1 VESTSI
7 KHTGSE
13 GSDDMKFT
21 IEQNKLVD
29 VVNWVSRSLS
39 TRPIQTALLG
49 IVIDADA
56 NKVVLS
62 GSDLETASRASTD
75 ADVTTPGKVLV
86 PGKLLA
92 DISRSLPNKPVT
104 IQLDGTRVLV
114 NAGSAK
120 FTLPVLPIQEYP
132 NLPEMPE
139 TLGTIDAELFNQAVA
154 QVSTAAGKDDSLP
167 SLTGVHVEVTGE
179 NITMAATDRYRLA
192 VRELSFNPA
201 RPNTEAV
208 ALIRA
213 RTLHD
218 AAKTLSTA
226 KNVNIALAPA
236 SSNDRLAGFQTDSK
250 STTTRLLD
258 GTFPPYRHLLPQ
270 ESLTT
275 TVIEVAP
282 FLEAVRRVAL
292 VTDKTIPL
300 KLTFTG
306 NSVTLEAGGG
316 DEAQANEVFDIN
328 KTGEDLS
335 IAFNPNY
342 LLDGL
347 HAISAPYAQISFN
360 TASKAA
366 ILMGK
371 PSLDAPAVDN
381 FKYLLMPTKFAY

>member
-1 VESTSI
+1 
-7 KHTGSE
+7 
-13 GSDDMKFT
+13 MKFT
-21 IEQNKLVD
+21 IEQQKLVD

-49 IVIDADA
+49 IVIDAEG

-75 ADVTTPGKVLV
+75 ADVATAGKVLV

-120 FTLPVLPIQEYP
+120 FTLPVLPINEYP

-139 TLGTIDAELFNQAVA
+139 ALGVIDAELFNQAVA

-167 SLTGVHVEVTGE
+167 SLTGVHVEVNGE

-192 VRELSFNPA
+192 VRELTFSPA
-201 RPNTEAV
+201 KPNTEAV

-218 AAKTLSTA
+218 AAKTLATA

-236 SSNDRLAGFQTDSK
+236 ASNDRLAGFQTDSK

-282 FLEAVRRVAL
+282 FLESVRRVAL

-316 DEAQANEVFDIN
+316 DEAQANEVFEVN

-347 HAISAPYAQISFN
+347 HAINAPYAQISFN
-360 TASKAA
+360 TSSKAA

-371 PSLDAPAVDN
+371 SDANSPAIEN

>member
-1 VESTSI
+1 
-7 KHTGSE
+7 
-13 GSDDMKFT
+13 MKFT
-21 IEQNKLVD
+21 IEQSKLVD

-39 TRPIQTALLG
+39 SRPTQTALLG
-49 IVIDADA
+49 IVIDAEGTQ
-56 NKVVLS
+56 VTLS
-62 GSDLETASRASTD
+62 GSDLETASRATTD
-75 ADVTTPGKVLV
+75 ADIATPGKVLV

-120 FTLPVLPIQEYP
+120 FTLPVLPINEYP

-139 TLGTIDAELFNQAVA
+139 ALGVIDADLFNEAVA
-154 QVSTAAGKDDSLP
+154 QVATAAGKDDSLP
-167 SLTGVHVEVTGE
+167 SLTGVHVEVNGE

-192 VRELSFNPA
+192 VRELTFSPA

-218 AAKTLSTA
+218 AAKTLATA

-236 SSNDRLAGFQTDSK
+236 ASNDRLAGFQSETK

-282 FLEAVRRVAL
+282 FLDAVRRVAL

-316 DEAQANEVFDIN
+316 DEAQANEFFEIN

-347 HAISAPYAQISFN
+347 HAINAPFAQISFN

-366 ILMGK
+366 IIMGK
-371 PSLDAPAVDN
+371 KSADAPATDN

>member
-1 VESTSI
+1 
-7 KHTGSE
+7 
-13 GSDDMKFT
+13 MKFT
-21 IEQNKLVD
+21 IEQSKLVD

-49 IVIDADA
+49 IVIDAEG

-62 GSDLETASRASTD
+62 GSDLETASRASTE
-75 ADVTTPGKVLV
+75 AEVSTPGKVLV

-120 FTLPVLPIQEYP
+120 FTLPVLPINEYP

-139 TLGTIDAELFNQAVA
+139 PLGTIDADLFNQAVA

-167 SLTGVHVEVTGE
+167 SLTGVHVEVNGE

-192 VRELSFNPA
+192 VRELTFSPA

-208 ALIRA
+208 ALVRA

-218 AAKTLSTA
+218 AAKTLATA

-236 SSNDRLAGFQTDSK
+236 SSNDRLAGFQTETK

-282 FLEAVRRVAL
+282 FLDAVRRVAL

-300 KLTFTG
+300 KLTFTS
-306 NSVTLEAGGG
+306 NTVTLEAGGG
-316 DEAQANEVFDIN
+316 DEAQANEVFEIN

-347 HAISAPYAQISFN
+347 HAINAPYAQISFN
-360 TASKAA
+360 TSSKAA

-371 PSLDAPAVDN
+371 PELNAPAVEN
-381 FKYLLMPTKFAY
+381 FRYLLMPTKFAY

>member
-1 VESTSI
+1 
-7 KHTGSE
+7 
-13 GSDDMKFT
+13 MKFT
-21 IEQNKLVD
+21 IEQSKLVD

-49 IVIDADA
+49 IVIEAD
-56 NKVVLS
+56 NQKIILS
-62 GSDLETASRASTD
+62 GSDLETASRAVSD
-75 ADVTTPGKVLV
+75 AEVATPGKVLV
-86 PGKLLA
+86 PGKILA

-120 FTLPVLPIQEYP
+120 FTLPVLPINEYP

-139 TLGTIDAELFNQAVA
+139 ALGTIDADLFNQAVA

-167 SLTGVHVEVTGE
+167 SLTGVHVEVNGE

-192 VRELSFNPA
+192 VRELTFSPA

-218 AAKTLSTA
+218 AAKTLATA

-236 SSNDRLAGFQTDSK
+236 TSNDRLAGFQTESK

-282 FLEAVRRVAL
+282 FLDAVRRVAL

-306 NSVTLEAGGG
+306 NTVTLEAGGG
-316 DEAQANEVFDIN
+316 DEAQANEVFEIN

-360 TASKAA
+360 TSSKAA

-371 PSLDAPAVDN
+371 SDANSAVIEN
-381 FKYLLMPTKFAY
+381 FRYLLMPTKFAY

>member
-1 VESTSI
+1 
-7 KHTGSE
+7 
-13 GSDDMKFT
+13 MKFI
-21 IEQNKLVD
+21 IEQTRLVD

-49 IVIDADA
+49 IMIEADG
-56 NKVVLS
+56 NKLVLS
-62 GSDLETASRASTD
+62 GSDLETASRATTE
-75 ADVTTPGKVLV
+75 ADVATSGKVLV

-120 FTLPVLPIQEYP
+120 FTLPLLPINEYP
-132 NLPEMPE
+132 NLPELPE
-139 TLGTIDAELFNQAVA
+139 TLGTIESEVFAQAVS
-154 QVSTAAGKDDSLP
+154 QVATAAGKDDSLP
-167 SLTGVHVEVTGE
+167 SLTGVHVEVKGE

-192 VRELSFNPA
+192 VRELTFNPSK
-201 RPNTEAV
+201 PNTEAV

-213 RTLHD
+213 RTLVE
-218 AAKTLSTA
+218 ATKTLTNT
-226 KNVNIALAPA
+226 KNVNISLAP
-236 SSNDRLAGFQTDSK
+236 STSTDRLAGFQTDTK

-258 GTFPPYRHLLPQ
+258 GTFPPYRHLIPQ

-282 FLEAVRRVAL
+282 FLDAVRRVAL

-316 DEAQANEVFDIN
+316 DEAQANEVFDIQ

-347 HAISAPYAQISFN
+347 HAISAPFAQISFN
-360 TASKAA
+360 TSGKAA

-371 PSLDAPAVDN
+371 QSADGPTIEN
-381 FKYLLMPTKFAY
+381 FRYLLMPTKFAY

>member
-1 VESTSI
+1 
-7 KHTGSE
+7 
-13 GSDDMKFT
+13 MKFT
-21 IEQNKLVD
+21 IEQSKLVD
-29 VVNWVSRSLS
+29 VINWVSRSLS
-39 TRPIQTALLG
+39 SRPIQTALLG
-49 IVIDADA
+49 IVIDAESS
-56 NKVVLS
+56 KVTFS
-62 GSDLETASRASTD
+62 GSDLETASRATTD
-75 ADVTTPGKVLV
+75 ADIATPGKVLV

-120 FTLPVLPIQEYP
+120 FTLPLLPINEYP
-132 NLPEMPE
+132 NLPELPE
-139 TLGTIDAELFNQAVA
+139 ALGVIDAELFNEAVA
-154 QVSTAAGKDDSLP
+154 QVATAAGKDDSLP
-167 SLTGVHVEVTGE
+167 SLTGVHIEVNGE

-192 VRELSFNPA
+192 VRELIFSPA
-201 RPNTEAV
+201 KPNTEAV
-208 ALIRA
+208 ALMRA

-218 AAKTLSTA
+218 AAKTLATS

-236 SSNDRLAGFQTDSK
+236 ASNDRLAGFQSETK

-270 ESLTT
+270 EPLTT

-282 FLEAVRRVAL
+282 FIDAVRRVAL

-316 DEAQANEVFDIN
+316 DEAQANEVFEIN

-347 HAISAPYAQISFN
+347 HAINTPFAQISFN

-366 ILMGK
+366 IIMGK
-371 PSLDAPAVDN
+371 KTVDAPATDN

>member
-1 VESTSI
+1 
-7 KHTGSE
+7 
-13 GSDDMKFT
+13 MKFT
-21 IEQNKLVD
+21 IEQSKLVD

-39 TRPIQTALLG
+39 SRPIQTALLG
-49 IVIDADA
+49 IVIEAD
-56 NKVVLS
+56 NQKIVLS
-62 GSDLETASRASTD
+62 SSDLETASRASTD
-75 ADVTTPGKVLV
+75 AEVATPGKVLV
-86 PGKLLA
+86 PGKILA

-120 FTLPVLPIQEYP
+120 FTLPVLPINEYP
-132 NLPEMPE
+132 NLPEMPD
-139 TLGTIDAELFNQAVA
+139 TLGTIDADLFNQAVS

-167 SLTGVHVEVTGE
+167 SLTGVHVEVNGE

-192 VRELSFNPA
+192 VRELTFSPA
-201 RPNTEAV
+201 KPNTEAV

-218 AAKTLSTA
+218 AAKTLATA
-226 KNVNIALAPA
+226 KNVNIALAPTT
-236 SSNDRLAGFQTDSK
+236 SNDRLAGFQTDSK

-275 TVIEVAP
+275 TIIEVAP
-282 FLEAVRRVAL
+282 FLDAVRRVAL

-306 NSVTLEAGGG
+306 NTVTLEAGGG
-316 DEAQANEVFDIN
+316 DEAQANEVFEIN

-347 HAISAPYAQISFN
+347 HAINAPYAQISFN
-360 TASKAA
+360 TSSKAA

-371 PSLDAPAVDN
+371 SDANSAAIEN
-381 FKYLLMPTKFAY
+381 FRYLLMPTKFAY

>member
-1 VESTSI
+1 
-7 KHTGSE
+7 
-13 GSDDMKFT
+13 MKFT
-21 IEQNKLVD
+21 IEQSKLVD

-49 IVIDADA
+49 IVIEADG

-62 GSDLETASRASTD
+62 GSDLETASRATTD
-75 ADVTTPGKVLV
+75 AEVSTPGKVLV

-120 FTLPVLPIQEYP
+120 FTLPVLPINEYP

-139 TLGTIDAELFNQAVA
+139 ALGTIDADLFNQAVA

-167 SLTGVHVEVTGE
+167 SLTGVHVEVNGE

-192 VRELSFNPA
+192 VRELTFSPA

-208 ALIRA
+208 ALVRA

-218 AAKTLSTA
+218 AAKTLATA
-226 KNVNIALAPA
+226 KNVHIALAPA
-236 SSNDRLAGFQTDSK
+236 ASNDRLAGFQTETK

-282 FLEAVRRVAL
+282 FLDAVRRVAL

-306 NSVTLEAGGG
+306 NTVTLEAGGG
-316 DEAQANEVFDIN
+316 DEAQANEVFEIN

-347 HAISAPYAQISFN
+347 HAINAPYAQISFN
-360 TASKAA
+360 TSSKAA

-371 PSLDAPAVDN
+371 PELNAPAVEN
-381 FKYLLMPTKFAY
+381 FRYLLMPTKFAY

>member
-1 VESTSI
+1 
-7 KHTGSE
+7 
-13 GSDDMKFT
+13 MKFT
-21 IEQNKLVD
+21 IEQSKLVD

-39 TRPIQTALLG
+39 SRPIQTALLG
-49 IVIDADA
+49 IVIDAEG
-56 NKVVLS
+56 NKVTLS
-62 GSDLETASRASTD
+62 GSDLETASRATTD
-75 ADVTTPGKVLV
+75 ADIATPGKVLV

-120 FTLPVLPIQEYP
+120 FTLPVLPINEYP

-139 TLGTIDAELFNQAVA
+139 ALGVIDADLFNEAVA
-154 QVSTAAGKDDSLP
+154 QVATAAGKDDSLP
-167 SLTGVHVEVTGE
+167 SLTGVHVEVNGE

-192 VRELSFNPA
+192 VRELTFSPA

-218 AAKTLSTA
+218 AAKTLATA

-236 SSNDRLAGFQTDSK
+236 ASNDRLAGFQSETK

-282 FLEAVRRVAL
+282 FLDAVRRVAL

-316 DEAQANEVFDIN
+316 DEAQANEVFEIN

-347 HAISAPYAQISFN
+347 HAINAPFAQISFN

-366 ILMGK
+366 IIMGK
-371 PSLDAPAVDN
+371 KSVDAPATDN

>member
-1 VESTSI
+1 
-7 KHTGSE
+7 
-13 GSDDMKFT
+13 MKFT
-21 IEQNKLVD
+21 IEQSKLVD

-49 IVIDADA
+49 IVIEAD
-56 NKVVLS
+56 NQKIVLS
-62 GSDLETASRASTD
+62 GSDLETASRATTD
-75 ADVTTPGKVLV
+75 AEVATPGKVLV
-86 PGKLLA
+86 PGKILA
-92 DISRSLPNKPVT
+92 DISRSLPSKPVT

-120 FTLPVLPIQEYP
+120 FTLPVLPINEYP
-132 NLPEMPE
+132 NLPEVPE
-139 TLGTIDAELFNQAVA
+139 ALGTIDADLFNQAVA

-167 SLTGVHVEVTGE
+167 SLTGIHVEVNGE
-179 NITMAATDRYRLA
+179 NITMTATDRYRLA
-192 VRELSFNPA
+192 VRELTFSPA

-218 AAKTLSTA
+218 AAKTLATS
-226 KNVNIALAPA
+226 KNVNIALAPTT
-236 SSNDRLAGFQTDSK
+236 SNDRLAGFQTESK

-282 FLEAVRRVAL
+282 FLDAVRRVAL

-306 NSVTLEAGGG
+306 NAVTLEAGGG
-316 DEAQANEVFDIN
+316 DEAQANEVFEIN

-360 TASKAA
+360 TSSKAA

-371 PSLDAPAVDN
+371 SDANAAATEN
-381 FKYLLMPTKFAY
+381 FRYLLMPTKFAY

>member
-1 VESTSI
+1 
-7 KHTGSE
+7 
-13 GSDDMKFT
+13 MKFT
-21 IEQNKLVD
+21 IEQSKLVD

-39 TRPIQTALLG
+39 SRPIQTALLG
-49 IVIDADA
+49 IVIDAEG
-56 NKVVLS
+56 NKVTLS
-62 GSDLETASRASTD
+62 GSDLETASRATTD
-75 ADVTTPGKVLV
+75 ADIATPGKVLV

-120 FTLPVLPIQEYP
+120 FTLPVLPINEYP

-139 TLGTIDAELFNQAVA
+139 ALGVIDADLFNEAVA
-154 QVSTAAGKDDSLP
+154 QVATAAGKDDSLP
-167 SLTGVHVEVTGE
+167 SLTGVHVEVNGE

-192 VRELSFNPA
+192 VRELTFSPA

-218 AAKTLSTA
+218 AAKTLATA

-236 SSNDRLAGFQTDSK
+236 ASNDRLAGFQSETK

-282 FLEAVRRVAL
+282 FLDAVRRVAL

-316 DEAQANEVFDIN
+316 DEAQANEVFEIN

-347 HAISAPYAQISFN
+347 HAINAPFAQISFN

-366 ILMGK
+366 IIMGK
-371 PSLDAPAVDN
+371 KSADAQATDN

>member
-1 VESTSI
+1 MIEAES
-7 KHTGSE
+7 G
-13 GSDDMKFT
+13 
-21 IEQNKLVD
+21 
-29 VVNWVSRSLS
+29 
-39 TRPIQTALLG
+39 
-49 IVIDADA
+49 
-56 NKVVLS
+56 KVTLS
-62 GSDLETASRASTD
+62 GSDLETASRASTE
-75 ADVTTPGKVLV
+75 AEIATPGKVLV

-104 IQLDGTRVLV
+104 IQLDGSRVLV

-120 FTLPVLPIQEYP
+120 FTLPLLPINEYP

-139 TLGTIDAELFNQAVA
+139 TLGSIDAENFAHAVA
-154 QVSTAAGKDDSLP
+154 QVASAAGKDDSLP
-167 SLTGVHVEVTGE
+167 SLTGIHVEVNGE

-192 VRELSFNPA
+192 VRELTFSPA

-213 RTLHD
+213 RTLID
-218 AAKTLSTA
+218 ATKTLISA
-226 KNVNIALAPA
+226 KNVNISLAPTT
-236 SSNDRLAGFQTDSK
+236 SNDRLAGFQSDSK

-258 GTFPPYRHLLPQ
+258 GTFPPYRHLIPQ

-300 KLTFTG
+300 KLTFAG

-316 DEAQANEVFDIN
+316 DEAQANEVFEIQ
-328 KTGEDLS
+328 KTGEDLN

-347 HAISAPYAQISFN
+347 HAVSAPYAQISFN
-360 TASKAA
+360 TSGKAA

-371 PSLDAPAVDN
+371 QSVDGPTIEN
-381 FKYLLMPTKFAY
+381 FRYLLMPTKFTY

>member
-1 VESTSI
+1 
-7 KHTGSE
+7 
-13 GSDDMKFT
+13 MKFS
-21 IEQNKLVD
+21 IEQSKLVD

-49 IVIDADA
+49 IVIDAEGS
-56 NKVVLS
+56 KVALS
-62 GSDLETASRASTD
+62 GSDLETASRATTD
-75 ADVTTPGKVLV
+75 AEIATPGKVLV

-120 FTLPVLPIQEYP
+120 FTLPVLPINEYP

-139 TLGTIDAELFNQAVA
+139 ALGAIDADLFNEAVA
-154 QVSTAAGKDDSLP
+154 QVATAAGKDDSLP
-167 SLTGVHVEVTGE
+167 SLTGVHVEVNGE

-192 VRELSFNPA
+192 VRELTFSPA

-213 RTLHD
+213 RILHD
-218 AAKTLSTA
+218 AAKTLVTT

-236 SSNDRLAGFQTDSK
+236 ASNDRLAGFQSETK

-282 FLEAVRRVAL
+282 FLDAVRRVAL

-316 DEAQANEVFDIN
+316 DEAQANEVFEIN

-347 HAISAPYAQISFN
+347 HAINAPFAQISFN

-366 ILMGK
+366 IIMGK
-371 PSLDAPAVDN
+371 KNADAPATDN

>member
-1 VESTSI
+1 
-7 KHTGSE
+7 
-13 GSDDMKFT
+13 MKFT
-21 IEQNKLVD
+21 IEQSKLVD

-39 TRPIQTALLG
+39 SRPIQTALLG
-49 IVIDADA
+49 IVIDADG

-62 GSDLETASRASTD
+62 GSDLETASRATTD
-75 ADVTTPGKVLV
+75 ADVATPGKVLV

-120 FTLPVLPIQEYP
+120 FTLPILPIDEYP

-139 TLGTIDAELFNQAVA
+139 TLGTIDADLFSQAVA

-167 SLTGVHVEVTGE
+167 SLTGVHVEVNGE

-192 VRELSFNPA
+192 VRELSFSPA

-218 AAKTLSTA
+218 AAKTLATA
-226 KNVNIALAPA
+226 KNVNIALAPT

-282 FLEAVRRVAL
+282 FLDAVRRVAL

-306 NSVTLEAGGG
+306 NTVTLEAGGG
-316 DEAQANEVFDIN
+316 DEAQANEVFEIS

-347 HAISAPYAQISFN
+347 HAINAPYAQISFN
-360 TASKAA
+360 TSSKAA

-371 PSLDAPAVDN
+371 SDANAAAIDN

>member
-1 VESTSI
+1 MESTSI

-13 GSDDMKFT
+13 SSGEMKFT

-49 IVIDADA
+49 IVIDADV

-75 ADVTTPGKVLV
+75 AEVATPGKVLV

-114 NAGSAK
+114 NSGSAK

-167 SLTGVHVEVTGE
+167 SLTGVHVEVNGE

-192 VRELSFNPA
+192 VRELSFSPA

-218 AAKTLSTA
+218 AAKTLATA

-236 SSNDRLAGFQTDSK
+236 ASNDRLAGFQTDSK

-371 PSLDAPAVDN
+371 PSLDAAAVDN

>member
-1 VESTSI
+1 
-7 KHTGSE
+7 
-13 GSDDMKFT
+13 MKFT
-21 IEQNKLVD
+21 IEQGKLVD

-39 TRPIQTALLG
+39 SRPIQTALLG
-49 IVIDADA
+49 IVIEAEN
-56 NKVVLS
+56 NKVTLS
-62 GSDLETASRASTD
+62 GSDLETASRAVTD
-75 ADVTTPGKVLV
+75 ADVVTPGKVLV

-92 DISRSLPNKPVT
+92 EISRSLPNKPVSIT
-104 IQLDGTRVLV
+104 LDGTRVLV

-120 FTLPVLPIQEYP
+120 FTLPILPINEYP
-132 NLPEMPE
+132 NLPELPE
-139 TLGTIDAELFNQAVA
+139 TLGMIDGDLFNHAVA
-154 QVSTAAGKDDSLP
+154 QVSVAAGKDDSLP
-167 SLTGVHVEVTGE
+167 SLTGVHIEVNGE

-192 VRELSFNPA
+192 VRELTFSPA
-201 RPNTEAV
+201 KPNTEAV
-208 ALIRA
+208 ALMRA
-213 RTLHD
+213 RTLLD
-218 AAKTLSTA
+218 ASKTLASSKT
-226 KNVNIALAPA
+226 VNIALAPA
-236 SSNDRLAGFQTDSK
+236 ASNDRLAGFQTETK
-250 STTTRLLD
+250 TTTTRLLD

-282 FLEAVRRVAL
+282 FLDAVRRVAL

-306 NSVTLEAGGG
+306 NTVTLEAGGG
-316 DEAQANEVFDIN
+316 DEAQANEVFEIN

-360 TASKAA
+360 TSSKAA

-371 PSLDAPAVDN
+371 VDANTAAVDN
-381 FKYLLMPTKFAY
+381 FRYLLMPTKFAY

>member
-1 VESTSI
+1 
-7 KHTGSE
+7 
-13 GSDDMKFT
+13 MKFT
-21 IEQNKLVD
+21 IEQSKLVD

-49 IVIDADA
+49 IMIDADG

-62 GSDLETASRASTD
+62 GSDLETSSRATTD
-75 ADVTTPGKVLV
+75 AEVSTPGKVLV

-120 FTLPVLPIQEYP
+120 FTLPVLPINEYP

-139 TLGTIDAELFNQAVA
+139 ALGTIDADLFNQAVA

-167 SLTGVHVEVTGE
+167 SLTGVHIEVNGE

-192 VRELSFNPA
+192 VRELTFNPA

-218 AAKTLSTA
+218 AAKTLATT

-282 FLEAVRRVAL
+282 FLDAVRRVAL

-306 NSVTLEAGGG
+306 NTVTLEAGGG
-316 DEAQANEVFDIN
+316 DEAQANEVFEIS

-347 HAISAPYAQISFN
+347 HAINAPYAQISFN
-360 TASKAA
+360 TSSKAA

-371 PSLDAPAVDN
+371 TDTNAAAVDN
-381 FKYLLMPTKFAY
+381 FRYLLMPTKFAY

>member
-1 VESTSI
+1 
-7 KHTGSE
+7 
-13 GSDDMKFT
+13 MKFS
-21 IEQNKLVD
+21 IEQSKLVD

-49 IVIDADA
+49 IVIDAEGS
-56 NKVVLS
+56 KVALS
-62 GSDLETASRASTD
+62 GSDLETASRATTD
-75 ADVTTPGKVLV
+75 AEIATPGKVLV

-120 FTLPVLPIQEYP
+120 FTLPVLPINEYP

-139 TLGTIDAELFNQAVA
+139 ALGAIDADLFNEAVA
-154 QVSTAAGKDDSLP
+154 QVATAAGKDDSLP
-167 SLTGVHVEVTGE
+167 SLTGVHVEVNGE

-192 VRELSFNPA
+192 VRELTFSPA

-218 AAKTLSTA
+218 AAKTLVTT
-226 KNVNIALAPA
+226 KNVNIALAPTA
-236 SSNDRLAGFQTDSK
+236 SNDRLAGFQSETK

-282 FLEAVRRVAL
+282 FLDAVRRVAL

-316 DEAQANEVFDIN
+316 DEAQANEVFEIN

-347 HAISAPYAQISFN
+347 HAINAPFAQISFN

-366 ILMGK
+366 IIMGK
-371 PSLDAPAVDN
+371 KNADAPATDN

>member
-1 VESTSI
+1 
-7 KHTGSE
+7 
-13 GSDDMKFT
+13 MKFT
-21 IEQNKLVD
+21 IEQTRLVD

-49 IVIDADA
+49 IMIEADG
-56 NKVVLS
+56 NKLVLS
-62 GSDLETASRASTD
+62 GSDLETASRATTE
-75 ADVTTPGKVLV
+75 ADVATSGKVLV

-120 FTLPVLPIQEYP
+120 FTLPLLPINEYP
-132 NLPEMPE
+132 NLPELPE
-139 TLGTIDAELFNQAVA
+139 TLGTIESELFAQAVS
-154 QVSTAAGKDDSLP
+154 QVATAAGKDDSLP
-167 SLTGVHVEVTGE
+167 SLTGVHVEVKGE

-192 VRELSFNPA
+192 VRELTFNPSK
-201 RPNTEAV
+201 PNTEAV

-213 RTLHD
+213 RTLVE
-218 AAKTLSTA
+218 ATKTLTNT
-226 KNVNIALAPA
+226 KNVNISLAP
-236 SSNDRLAGFQTDSK
+236 STSTDRLAGFQTDSK

-258 GTFPPYRHLLPQ
+258 GTFPPYRHLIPQ

-282 FLEAVRRVAL
+282 FLDAVRRVAL

-316 DEAQANEVFDIN
+316 DEAQANEVFDIQ

-347 HAISAPYAQISFN
+347 HAISAPFAQISFN
-360 TASKAA
+360 TSGKAA

-371 PSLDAPAVDN
+371 QSADGPTIDN
-381 FKYLLMPTKFAY
+381 FRYLLMPTKFAY

>member
-1 VESTSI
+1 
-7 KHTGSE
+7 
-13 GSDDMKFT
+13 MKFT
-21 IEQNKLVD
+21 IEQSKLVD

-49 IVIDADA
+49 IVIDAEG

-62 GSDLETASRASTD
+62 GSDLETASRATTD
-75 ADVTTPGKVLV
+75 AEVSIPGKVLV

-120 FTLPVLPIQEYP
+120 FTLPVLPINEYP

-139 TLGTIDAELFNQAVA
+139 ALGTIDADLFNQAVA

-167 SLTGVHVEVTGE
+167 SLTGVHVEVNGE

-192 VRELSFNPA
+192 VRELTFSPA

-208 ALIRA
+208 ALVRA

-218 AAKTLSTA
+218 AAKTLATA

-236 SSNDRLAGFQTDSK
+236 SSNDRLAGFQTETK

-282 FLEAVRRVAL
+282 FLDAVRRVAL

-316 DEAQANEVFDIN
+316 DEAQANEVFEIN

-347 HAISAPYAQISFN
+347 HAINAPYAQISFN
-360 TASKAA
+360 TSSKAA

-371 PSLDAPAVDN
+371 PELNAPAVEN
-381 FKYLLMPTKFAY
+381 FRYLLMPTKFAY

>member
-1 VESTSI
+1 
-7 KHTGSE
+7 
-13 GSDDMKFT
+13 MKFT
-21 IEQNKLVD
+21 IEQSKLVD

-49 IVIDADA
+49 IVIEAD
-56 NKVVLS
+56 NQKIVLS
-62 GSDLETASRASTD
+62 GSDLETASRATAD
-75 ADVTTPGKVLV
+75 AEVAAPGKVLV
-86 PGKLLA
+86 PGKILA

-120 FTLPVLPIQEYP
+120 FTLPVLPINEYP

-139 TLGTIDAELFNQAVA
+139 ALGTIDAELFNQSVA

-167 SLTGVHVEVTGE
+167 SLTGVHVEVNGE

-192 VRELSFNPA
+192 VRELTFSPA

-218 AAKTLSTA
+218 AAKTLATA
-226 KNVNIALAPA
+226 KNVNIALAPTT
-236 SSNDRLAGFQTDSK
+236 SNDRLAGFQTESK

-282 FLEAVRRVAL
+282 FLDAVRRVAL

-306 NSVTLEAGGG
+306 NTVTLEAGGG
-316 DEAQANEVFDIN
+316 DEAQANEVFEIN

-347 HAISAPYAQISFN
+347 HAINAPYAQISFN
-360 TASKAA
+360 TSSKAA

-371 PSLDAPAVDN
+371 SDANSTAIEN

>member
-1 VESTSI
+1 
-7 KHTGSE
+7 
-13 GSDDMKFT
+13 MKFT
-21 IEQNKLVD
+21 IEQGRLVD

-49 IVIDADA
+49 IVIDAEN

-62 GSDLETASRASTD
+62 GSDLETASKASTE
-75 ADVTTPGKVLV
+75 AEVSTPGKVLV

-92 DISRSLPNKPVT
+92 EISRSLPNKPVT

-120 FTLPVLPIQEYP
+120 FTLPVLPIAEYP
-132 NLPEMPE
+132 NLPDMPDI
-139 TLGTIDAELFNQAVA
+139 LGTIDSETFNQAVA
-154 QVSTAAGKDDSLP
+154 QVSLAAGKDDSLP
-167 SLTGVHVEVTGE
+167 SLTGVHVEVNGE

-192 VRELSFNPA
+192 VRELTFSPA

-218 AAKTLSTA
+218 AVKTLVTT
-226 KNVNIALAPA
+226 KNVNISLAPA
-236 SSNDRLAGFQTDSK
+236 TSNDRLAGFQTDSK

-270 ESLTT
+270 ESATT

-282 FLEAVRRVAL
+282 FVDAVRRVAL

-300 KLTFTG
+300 KLTFSG
-306 NSVTLEAGGG
+306 NTVTLEAGGG
-316 DEAQANEVFDIN
+316 DEAQANEVFEIN

-335 IAFNPNY
+335 IAFNPDY

-347 HAISAPYAQISFN
+347 HAINAPYAQISFN

-366 ILMGK
+366 IIMGK
-371 PSLDAPAVDN
+371 PDAGAVAVDN

>member
-1 VESTSI
+1 
-7 KHTGSE
+7 
-13 GSDDMKFT
+13 MKFT
-21 IEQNKLVD
+21 IEQSKLVD

-39 TRPIQTALLG
+39 SRPIQTALLG
-49 IVIDADA
+49 IVIDADG

-62 GSDLETASRASTD
+62 GSDLETASRATTD
-75 ADVTTPGKVLV
+75 ADVATPGKVLV

-120 FTLPVLPIQEYP
+120 FTLPILPIDEYP

-139 TLGTIDAELFNQAVA
+139 TLGTIDADLFSQAVA

-167 SLTGVHVEVTGE
+167 SLTGVHVEVNGE

-192 VRELSFNPA
+192 VRELSFSPA

-218 AAKTLSTA
+218 AAKTLATA
-226 KNVNIALAPA
+226 MNVNIALAPA

-282 FLEAVRRVAL
+282 FLDAVRRVAL

-306 NSVTLEAGGG
+306 NTVTLEAGGG
-316 DEAQANEVFDIN
+316 DEAQANEVFEIS

-347 HAISAPYAQISFN
+347 HAINAPYAQISFN
-360 TASKAA
+360 TSSKAA

-371 PSLDAPAVDN
+371 SDANAAAIDN

>member
-1 VESTSI
+1 
-7 KHTGSE
+7 
-13 GSDDMKFT
+13 MKFT
-21 IEQNKLVD
+21 IEQSKLVD
-29 VVNWVSRSLS
+29 VVNWVSRSIS

-49 IVIDADA
+49 IVIEAD
-56 NKVVLS
+56 NQKITLS
-62 GSDLETASRASTD
+62 GSDLETASRAVCD
-75 ADVTTPGKVLV
+75 AEVATPGKVLV
-86 PGKLLA
+86 PGKILA

-120 FTLPVLPIQEYP
+120 FTLPVLPINEYP

-139 TLGTIDAELFNQAVA
+139 ALGTIDAELFNQAVA

-167 SLTGVHVEVTGE
+167 SLTGVHVEVNGE

-192 VRELSFNPA
+192 VRELTFSPA

-218 AAKTLSTA
+218 AAKTLATA

-236 SSNDRLAGFQTDSK
+236 ASNDRLAGFQTDSK

-282 FLEAVRRVAL
+282 FLDAVRRVAL

-306 NSVTLEAGGG
+306 NTVTLEAGGG
-316 DEAQANEVFDIN
+316 DEAQANEVFEIN

-347 HAISAPYAQISFN
+347 HAINAPYAQISFN
-360 TASKAA
+360 TSSKAA

-371 PSLDAPAVDN
+371 SDANTSAIEN
-381 FKYLLMPTKFAY
+381 FRYLLMPTKFAY

>member
-1 VESTSI
+1 
-7 KHTGSE
+7 
-13 GSDDMKFT
+13 
-21 IEQNKLVD
+21 
-29 VVNWVSRSLS
+29 
-39 TRPIQTALLG
+39 
-49 IVIDADA
+49 
-56 NKVVLS
+56 
-62 GSDLETASRASTD
+62 
-75 ADVTTPGKVLV
+75 
-86 PGKLLA
+86 
-92 DISRSLPNKPVT
+92 
-104 IQLDGTRVLV
+104 
-114 NAGSAK
+114 
-120 FTLPVLPIQEYP
+120 
-132 NLPEMPE
+132 
-139 TLGTIDAELFNQAVA
+139 
-154 QVSTAAGKDDSLP
+154 
-167 SLTGVHVEVTGE
+167 
-179 NITMAATDRYRLA
+179 
-192 VRELSFNPA
+192 
-201 RPNTEAV
+201 
-208 ALIRA
+208 
-213 RTLHD
+213 
-218 AAKTLSTA
+218 
-226 KNVNIALAPA
+226 VNIALAPA

>member
-1 VESTSI
+1 
-7 KHTGSE
+7 
-13 GSDDMKFT
+13 MKFT
-21 IEQNKLVD
+21 IEQSKLVD

-39 TRPIQTALLG
+39 SRPIQTALLG
-49 IVIDADA
+49 IVIDADG

-62 GSDLETASRASTD
+62 GSDLETASRATTD
-75 ADVTTPGKVLV
+75 ADVATPGKVLV

-120 FTLPVLPIQEYP
+120 FTLPILPIDEYP

-139 TLGTIDAELFNQAVA
+139 TLGTIDADLFSQAVA

-167 SLTGVHVEVTGE
+167 SLTGVHVEVNGE

-192 VRELSFNPA
+192 VRELSFSPA

-218 AAKTLSTA
+218 AAKTLATA

-282 FLEAVRRVAL
+282 FLDAVRRVAL

-306 NSVTLEAGGG
+306 NTVTLEAGGG
-316 DEAQANEVFDIN
+316 DEAQANEVFEIS

-347 HAISAPYAQISFN
+347 HAINAPYAQISFN
-360 TASKAA
+360 TSSKAA

-371 PSLDAPAVDN
+371 SDANAAAIDN

>member
-1 VESTSI
+1 
-7 KHTGSE
+7 
-13 GSDDMKFT
+13 MKVT
-21 IEQNKLVD
+21 IDQNKLVD
-29 VVNWVSRSLS
+29 VINWVSRSLS
-39 TRPIQTALLG
+39 SRPIQTALLG
-49 IVIDADA
+49 IVLEADQ
-56 NKVVLS
+56 NRIYLS
-62 GSDLETASRASTD
+62 STDHETASRANTE
-75 ADVTTPGKVLV
+75 AEVTTPGKVLV

-114 NAGSAK
+114 NAGTAK
-120 FTLPVLPIQEYP
+120 FTLPILPINEYP
-132 NLPEMPE
+132 NLPDMPE
-139 TLGTIDAELFNQAVA
+139 VLGSLDTETFNHAVS
-154 QVSTAAGKDDSLP
+154 QVATAAGKDESLL
-167 SLTGVHVEVTGE
+167 SLTGIHVEVKGE

-192 VRELSFNPA
+192 VRELTFNPA

-208 ALIRA
+208 ALIRS
-213 RTLHD
+213 RTLLETTK
-218 AAKTLSTA
+218 ALTNA
-226 KNVNIALAPA
+226 KNINIALAPA
-236 SSNDRLAGFQTDSK
+236 TSNDRLAGFQTETK
-250 STTTRLLD
+250 TTTTRILD
-258 GTFPPYRHLLPQ
+258 GTFPPYRHLIPQ

-300 KLTFTG
+300 KLTFAG
-306 NSVTLEAGGG
+306 NTVTLEAGGG
-316 DEAQANEVFDIN
+316 DEAQANEVFEIQ

-360 TASKAA
+360 AAGKAA

-371 PSLDAPAVDN
+371 KEASSTAIDN
-381 FKYLLMPTKFAY
+381 FRYLLMPTKFAY

>member
-1 VESTSI
+1 
-7 KHTGSE
+7 
-13 GSDDMKFT
+13 M
-21 IEQNKLVD
+21 
-29 VVNWVSRSLS
+29 
-39 TRPIQTALLG
+39 
-49 IVIDADA
+49 
-56 NKVVLS
+56 
-62 GSDLETASRASTD
+62 
-75 ADVTTPGKVLV
+75 
-86 PGKLLA
+86 
-92 DISRSLPNKPVT
+92 
-104 IQLDGTRVLV
+104 
-114 NAGSAK
+114 
-120 FTLPVLPIQEYP
+120 
-132 NLPEMPE
+132 
-139 TLGTIDAELFNQAVA
+139 LFR
-154 QVSTAAGKDDSLP
+154 
-167 SLTGVHVEVTGE
+167 SLTGVHVEVNGE

-192 VRELSFNPA
+192 VRELTFSPA
-201 RPNTEAV
+201 KPNTEAV

-218 AAKTLSTA
+218 AAKTLATA
-226 KNVNIALAPA
+226 KNVNIALAPTT
-236 SSNDRLAGFQTDSK
+236 SNDRLAGFQTDSK

-282 FLEAVRRVAL
+282 FLDAVRRVAL

-306 NSVTLEAGGG
+306 NTVTLEAGGG
-316 DEAQANEVFDIN
+316 DEAQANEVFEIN

-360 TASKAA
+360 TSSKAA

-371 PSLDAPAVDN
+371 SDANSAAIEN
-381 FKYLLMPTKFAY
+381 FRYLLMPTKFAY